1 MAKYAVALVL
11 ALTAYQVWQTRNVTA
26 PGYGDIKVWNVIAHK
41 VGL

>member
-11 ALTAYQVWQTRNVTA
+11 ALPAYQVWHPRTVPA